1 MELSFHHICKASPD
15 MRDRLKCAFYHQR
28 MSITALNKFT
38 IIGLSEIYHI
48 VPSAHFGYFFW
59 KTNSAQYFFIFI
71 QLPMKRLC
79 IKPREWRF
87 EQHLNFKNMIGN
99 MHADTMG

>member
-59 KTNSAQYFFIFI
+59 KTNTAKYFFIFI
-71 QLPMKRLC
+71 ANSFMEEFVMPK
-79 IKPREWRF
+79 
-87 EQHLNFKNMIGN
+87 
-99 MHADTMG
+99 DTFVIEF